1 MPGYEIL
8 AHTADTGFR
17 AYADTLEQLFIQAAH
32 ALVEVALDPQDVV
45 AFEPR
50 EITAI
55 GADDGERL
63 VNWLNEV
70 LYLLDGDRWVPA
82 RFEGVW
88 IEGETVVGR
97 VLGEARDDARH
108 PPRMV
113 VKAATYHQLRIGEQ
127 NGVWEAEV
135 YLDI

>member
-17 AYADTLEQLFIQAAH
+17 AHADTLEELFIQAAH
-32 ALVEVALDPQDVV
+32 ALVEVALDPSGAV

-50 EITAI
+50 EVTAT
-55 GADDGERL
+55 GSDEGELL

-70 LYLLDGDRWVPA
+70 LFLLDGRRWVPA
-82 RFEGVW
+82 RFEAVS
-88 IEGETVVGR
+88 IEEGGVVGR
-97 VLGEARDDARH
+97 VLGEARDDTRH
-108 PPRMV
+108 RPRIV
-113 VKAATYHQLRIGEQ
+113 VKAATFHQLRIGEQ